1 LTPENNHP
9 NSHNGNKILAALSK
23 EDYGRLIPK
32 LEQVSLD
39 FGKTIYEPGEIMREI
54 YFPNSGII
62 TLLAAVENGATLEV
76 GIVGREGVVGL
87 PVFLGV
93 NITSSRAIVHCSGFA
108 MRIKAADFLEESRNG
123 GGLPNLLQRFTYTL
137 LAQVSQ
143 SAACYRFH
151 AIEARLARWL
161 LMTADRVEANDFQI
175 TQEFLSNMLGVRR
188 EAVNRSAVVLQ
199 QQGLIQYSRG
209 RIRIT
214 DRTGLEKATCACYR
228 ILKDEEKSF
237 PAINNGK

>member
-1 LTPENNHP
+1 LIPENNNHNP
-9 NSHNGNKILAALSK
+9 TNGNKLLAALSK
-23 EDYGRLIPK
+23 EDHERLNPM

-39 FGKTIYEPGEIMREI
+39 YGKTLYEPGETIREV
-54 YFPNSGII
+54 YFPNSGLIS
-62 TLLAAVENGATLEV
+62 LLAAVEDGATLEV

-93 NITSSRAIVHCSGFA
+93 NTTTSRAIVQGAGLA

-123 GGLPNLLQRFTYTL
+123 GGLPNLLQRFTHTM

-161 LMTADRVEANDFQI
+161 LMTADRVESNEFRI

-214 DRTGLEKATCACYR
+214 NRGGLEKATCVCYR

-237 PAINNGK
+237 QVTGG

>member
-1 LTPENNHP
+1 MP
-9 NSHNGNKILAALSK
+9 KA
-23 EDYGRLIPK
+23 DYARLISK
-32 LEQVSLD
+32 LERVPLD
-39 FGKTIYEPGEIMREI
+39 FGKTIYEPGETIREI
-54 YFPNSGII
+54 YFPNSGIVS
-62 TLLAAVENGATLEV
+62 LLAAVEDGATLEV
-76 GIVGREGVVGL
+76 GVVGREGVVGL

-93 NITSSRAIVHCSGFA
+93 NITTSRAIVQGAGFA

-123 GGLPNLLQRFTYTL
+123 GGLPNLLQRFTHTM
-137 LAQVSQ
+137 LAQISQ

-188 EAVNRSAVVLQ
+188 EAVNRSAVDLQ
-199 QQGLIQYSRG
+199 QQGLIKYSRG
-209 RIRIT
+209 HIRIT
-214 DRTGLEKATCACYR
+214 DRGRLEKASCACYR

-237 PAINNGK
+237 PAN